1 MSKTDFKFF
10 NYLFLYNIK
19 DTMEGLSVLGS
30 TTKRLTKRKPAQG
43 GTRQR
48 TEVTSAVA
56 PAGQAP
62 PVFGCSVNILSGA
75 PEGSD
80 LDVRVTKQEKEIM
93 MAQARRKLKDLP
105 TLEIERISF
114 TLFSHEELQEQAVFK
129 VTKTDD
135 EGLHTVND
143 PRSGV
148 VDDNKL
154 CRTCLTDNLECP
166 GHYGIIELN
175 QHIIHPM
182 FRREVIDVLTSVCNS
197 CGSLLLTKDQI
208 IEKGIINLTGSKR
221 LRAIAE
227 ESKKLPCRKSQEN
240 IAAGVAGCIP
250 NPVYKASKVKEV
262 GKIFYTYDGKKG
274 SEENEKSV
282 EEVEKILNA
291 ISDED
296 AALLGFSGKSHPKR
310 FIMKSIPVLPIC
322 ARAPVVQDGQV
333 LKDDITSMYQDIVRY
348 NQELLKEETKK
359 NEKEREDVVKGLL
372 FSVEHL
378 IDNSDGKYRQ
388 GKTKPYR
395 DIKGRVQGKEAIIR
409 NLIQGKR
416 VNFSAR
422 TVLGPDPNLKFG
434 QIRIPRVMAPYLT
447 HPEKVDASNV
457 TRLTAL
463 FNAGQVTHITPGAGK
478 LEGRRIRVTEKIRKV
493 HQLRSGDIVE
503 RWLQTG
509 DSFTPSNF
517 VAFNRQPTLHKQSI
531 MGYEVVLGDP
541 YTIGLHLSYTTPH
554 NAD

>member
-1 MSKTDFKFF
+1 
-10 NYLFLYNIK
+10 
-19 DTMEGLSVLGS
+19 MEGLSVLGS
-30 TTKRLTKRKPAQG
+30 TTKRLTKRKPVQG

-48 TEVTSAVA
+48 TEVTPGVA
-56 PAGQAP
+56 PAGLP
-62 PVFGCSVNILSGA
+62 SSVNGCSVNILPTG
-75 PEGSD
+75 PEELEVKVS
-80 LDVRVTKQEKEIM
+80 KQEKEIM

-114 TLFSHEELQEQAVFK
+114 TLFSHEELQQQAVFK

-135 EGLHTVND
+135 DGLHTVND

-154 CRTCLTDNLECP
+154 CRTCLSDNLDCP

-175 QHIIHPM
+175 QSIIHPM

-197 CGSLLLTKDQI
+197 CGSLLLPKDQI
-208 IEKGIINLTGSKR
+208 IEKGIMNLTGSKR
-221 LRAIAE
+221 LRAISE

-240 IAAGVAGCIP
+240 IAAGAAGCIP

-262 GKIFYTYDGKKG
+262 GKILYTYDGKKG

-291 ISDED
+291 ISEED
-296 AALLGFSGKSHPKR
+296 AELLGFSGRSHPKR

-359 NEKEREDVVKGLL
+359 NEKDREDVVKGLV
-372 FSVEHL
+372 FSIEHL
-378 IDNSDGKYRQ
+378 IDNSDAKYRQ
-388 GKTKPYR
+388 GKMKPYR

-434 QIRIPRVMAPYLT
+434 QIRIPRMMAPYLT

-463 FNAGQVTHITPGAGK
+463 FKAGQVTHITPSAGR
-478 LEGRRIRVTEKIRKV
+478 LEGRRIRVTDKV
-493 HQLRSGDIVE
+493 RQAHQLRSGDIVE

-509 DSFTPSNF
+509 DTFTPANF

-541 YTIGLHLSYTTPH
+541 MTIGLHLSYTTPH